1 MKNVRHSEFSTMMK
15 TSVWILAI
23 VTLHF
28 LVGCKSQVADFDER
42 DVSLSVNKSE
52 PGIVQYYRPR
62 ERSPF
67 VVFVYDPNVGPGCL
81 DEWGGSVVVCLYG
94 RCPLPSEH
102 VIRLLS
108 PQLRY
113 GTLLTR
119 LLTSES
125 DRHKELIV
133 LNDVDMQIPLSV
145 LLEHVQSV
153 DVVIVDIKLS
163 DGNFLD
169 SLRKVLSRSDS
180 RKFIFLG
187 TPSLV
192 KNVTTLITE
201 LTALVADT
209 IWLLLDSQ
217 GIVPLCSNCDSTI
230 NLLRDDYIPQVETT
244 IESVVRRML
253 NTSHVYTNEGID
265 PLFLTS
271 ELKQALTTVQHEIK
285 IFQPTLN
292 GTFAQVGVWN
302 DLTETSGRL
311 PVNSTTNNRKL
322 ALRVVTVHRPPYVF
336 KDTYQ
341 GVTSYRGYA
350 VELLSKLAEESGIQ
364 FIINECT
371 INQPFIEATVFTWN
385 ECIEDV
391 VTGRAD
397 MVIGPIAVTKGREM
411 MVDFILPYIQYDGV
425 QMLTRAK
432 KGRRFDFLEIF
443 DHWSMLVWLSCF
455 IFTSVSL
462 WIYENII
469 KKLERKKNPDVKY
482 CSFQDVV
489 WFIITKADFECEG
502 IRLSRT
508 STKLMGFG
516 FWLLSFILLSA
527 FTANLASFMTV
538 YRMDEIQVNTISD
551 LVNKKD
557 VKFSVVWGSDEMV
570 YFENMMKTEEAFH
583 DLWKSSNLYP
593 DYKQYAFNEIVWDY
607 PVRDTFTKIWQSMTI
622 TGFFNTTS
630 EALRRVA
637 EGNFI
642 LLAKTDTVKYLI
654 SQNCDV
660 KSLGSPMGYHPVG
673 FALKKDS
680 SLISAMSN
688 SFMEIQQSSDVESLK
703 RKWWENGDLLCDTS
717 EIIQEIGFTEI
728 AYWFLTPVFG
738 ISLGI
743 FVLGMERI
751 VRYRISRKAKK
762 YTVRNGY
769 SPTQHFRDNDDE
781 GSRQDGR
788 TKNNGFC
795 ENSPKHVM
803 TTGYVNKGMSYL

>member
-1 MKNVRHSEFSTMMK
+1 MTGVLANFDVDDASLIVNRSTPGVVRYYM
-15 TSVWILAI
+15 
-23 VTLHF
+23 
-28 LVGCKSQVADFDER
+28 SQD
-42 DVSLSVNKSE
+42 S
-52 PGIVQYYRPR
+52 
-62 ERSPF
+62 SPV
-67 VVFVYDPNVGPGCL
+67 VVFVYDPNVGPGAL
-81 DEWGGSVVVCLYG
+81 DECDVVVCLYG
-94 RCPLPSEH
+94 RCQVPSEL
-102 VIRLLS
+102 VVTLLS

-119 LLTSES
+119 LLTSGS
-125 DRHKELIV
+125 DQHKELIV
-133 LNDVDMQIPLSV
+133 LNDVNMQMPLSF

-153 DVVIVDIKLS
+153 DVVLLDITLPER
-163 DGNFLD
+163 NFLD

-192 KNVTTLITE
+192 QNITLLIWE
-201 LTALVADT
+201 LMPLVADT
-209 IWLLLDSQ
+209 IWLLLDTQ
-217 GIVPLCSNCDSTI
+217 GELPLCMSCDNAI
-230 NLLRDDYIPQVETT
+230 NLLRDDYVHQLDST
-244 IESVVRRML
+244 IEAVVRRAL
-253 NTSHVYTNEGID
+253 NTSYLYTDRDAINV
-265 PLFLTS
+265 LSS
-271 ELKQALTTVQHEIK
+271 ELQQALSEVEHDIQ

-302 DLTETSGRL
+302 DFTETSDRL
-311 PVNSTTNNRKL
+311 PINFTTHNEKL
-322 ALRVVTVHRPPYVF
+322 DLRVVTIHRPPYIYKHVNNGIPF
-336 KDTYQ
+336 F
-341 GVTSYRGYA
+341 RGYS
-350 VELLSKLAEESGIQ
+350 VDLLGKIAAASGIQ
-364 FIINECT
+364 FTITECT
-371 INQPFIEATVFTWN
+371 ISEPFVEATVFAWT

-391 VTGRAD
+391 VSGRAD

-411 MVDFILPYIQYDGV
+411 EVDFILPYIQYDGV

-443 DHWSMLVWLSCF
+443 DHWSMLVWLGCF
-455 IFTSVSL
+455 VFTSVAL
-462 WIYENII
+462 WIYENAM
-469 KKLERKKNPDVKY
+469 KGLERKGNPDVKY

-489 WFIITKADFECEG
+489 WFIITKAEFECDG

-538 YRMDEIQVNTISD
+538 YRMDEIQVSTISD

-557 VKFSVVWGSDEMV
+557 VKYSVVWGSDEMV

-593 DYKQYAFNEIVWDY
+593 DYQQYAFNEIVWDY
-607 PVRDTFTKIWQSMTI
+607 PVRDTFTKIWESMTK
-622 TGFFNTTS
+622 TGFFNSTS

-642 LLAKTDTVKYLI
+642 LLSKTDTVKYLV
-654 SQNCDV
+654 SHNCDV

-680 SLISAMSN
+680 SLLSTMSN
-688 SFMEIQQSSDVESLK
+688 SFMKIQQSSDVEGLK
-703 RKWWENGDLLCDTS
+703 RKWWENDTLFCDTD

-738 ISLGI
+738 LGLGI
-743 FVLGMERI
+743 LILGIERI
-751 VRYRISRKAKK
+751 VRYRISNTVKK
-762 YTVRNGY
+762 YTVRNGF
-769 SPTQHFRDNDDE
+769 SPTQHFRDNDD
-781 GSRQDGR
+781 GGLGND
-788 TKNNGFC
+788 TKNTP
-795 ENSPKHVM
+795 EDSAVVDH
-803 TTGYVNKGMSYL
+803 GYKGMSCL

>member
-1 MKNVRHSEFSTMMK
+1 MISVW
-15 TSVWILAI
+15 TSVLGLL
-23 VTLHF
+23 VLLH
-28 LVGCKSQVADFDER
+28 LCGSQVANS
-42 DVSLSVNKSE
+42 DVGNITVDKSE
-52 PGIVQYYRPR
+52 SGVVRYYRST
-62 ERSPF
+62 ELFPF
-67 VVFVYDPNVGPGCL
+67 VVFVYDPNVGHRDL
-81 DEWGGSVVVCLYG
+81 DEWSQSVVVCLYG
-94 RCPLPSEH
+94 RCPLPSEY

-125 DRHKELIV
+125 DRHTELIV
-133 LNDVDMQIPLSV
+133 LNDVDMNIPISV

-153 DVVIVDIKLS
+153 DVVLVDVKPME
-163 DGNFLD
+163 GTFLD

-192 KNVTTLITE
+192 QNVTALILE
-201 LTALVADT
+201 LSPLVSDT
-209 IWLLLDSQ
+209 IWLLLDTE
-217 GIVPLCSNCDSTI
+217 GILPICPTCGTSVNI
-230 NLLRDDYIPQVETT
+230 LRDDYVHQLDAT
-244 IESVVRRML
+244 IESVVRQIS
-253 NTSHVYTNEGID
+253 NTSEFQANQGTD
-265 PLFLTS
+265 QFFLSS
-271 ELKQALTTVQHEIK
+271 ELKQALAAVQHEIK

-302 DLTETSGRL
+302 NITETSGRL
-311 PVNSTTNNRKL
+311 PVNLTTSGGKL
-322 ALRVVTVHRPPYVF
+322 ALRVVTVHRPPYVY
-336 KDTYQ
+336 TETSQ
-341 GVTSYRGYA
+341 GVTTYSGYA
-350 VELLSKLAEESGIQ
+350 VELLSKLAESSGID
-364 FIINECT
+364 FIINECSVT
-371 INQPFIEATVFTWN
+371 QPFVEATVFTWN

-391 VTGRAD
+391 VSGRAD
-397 MVIGPIAVTKGREM
+397 MVIGPIAVTKGRAFL
-411 MVDFILPYIQYDGV
+411 VDFILPYIQYDGV
-425 QMLTRAK
+425 QMITRAN
-432 KGRRFDFLEIF
+432 KGRRFDFLAIF

-455 IFTSVSL
+455 IFTSVTL

-489 WFIITKADFECEG
+489 WFIITKAEFECDG

-538 YRMDEIQVNTISD
+538 YRMDEIQVKAISD

-557 VKFSVVWGSDEMV
+557 VKFSVVWGSDEML

-593 DYKQYAFNEIVWDY
+593 DYQQYAFNEIVWDY
-607 PVRDTFTKIWQSMTI
+607 PVRDTFTKLWQSMST
-622 TGFFNTTS
+622 TGFFNTTA
-630 EALRRVA
+630 EALKRVA

-642 LLAKTDTVKYLI
+642 LLTKTDTAKYLI
-654 SQNCDV
+654 SHNCDV

-680 SLISAMSN
+680 SLLSTLSN
-688 SFMEIQQSSDVESLK
+688 SFMQIQQSSGVESLK
-703 RKWWENGDLLCDTS
+703 RKWWENGDLMCDTG
-717 EIIQEIGFTEI
+717 EVIQEIGFTEI
-728 AYWFLTPVFG
+728 AYWFLTPLFG
-738 ISLGI
+738 ISLGV
-743 FVLGMERI
+743 FVLGVERI
-751 VRYRISRKAKK
+751 VRYRISTTAKK

-769 SPTQHFRDNDDE
+769 AKSQHFQDNDGE
-781 GSRQDGR
+781 ERNGQNTRN
-788 TKNNGFC
+788 TTNGFC
-795 ENSPKHVM
+795 DDSSKNVM
-803 TTGYVNKGMSYL
+803 TAGNKGMSYL